1 MATRAW
7 IFGRLSY
14 WREKKRSLFN
24 ASHFLL
30 SRAAYRELY
39 FIVLAWRGG
48 LRMSWHWMAV
58 DAESIK
64 PMHKG
69 QSVVHLLEIEME
81 KAAVYCK

>member
-1 MATRAW
+1 
-7 IFGRLSY
+7 
-14 WREKKRSLFN
+14 
-24 ASHFLL
+24 
-30 SRAAYRELY
+30 
-39 FIVLAWRGG
+39 
-48 LRMSWHWMAV
+48 MSWHWMAV